1 MRQDVR
7 YHEDKKMNG
16 KFIPQQK
23 ITIIEFSLFPFLF
36 KTTLKKKLTESFNM
50 IKPDFVYI
58 HCYTLPLTIFFGLR
72 DYLVTSYRKLVKL
85 I

>member
-36 KTTLKKKLTESFNM
+36 KTTLKKKLT
-50 IKPDFVYI
+50 
-58 HCYTLPLTIFFGLR
+58 IFQY
-72 DYLVTSYRKLVKL
+72 DKT
-85 I
+85 